1 MAGASWLC
9 CVAGAAVA
17 ASGTPY
23 STSDLVTVVT
33 LLLLSL
39 SLLYQL
45 HRQSMLQFAH
55 LGPPASAAPPSQC
68 KAARSLQIAPLRC
81 SVGMHGLGA
90 ALLYQADSRTRPLA
104 AFRPPVTRF
113 APAVLPGV
121 PRGEGG
127 RGRGRA
133 VRRAVSTSPLA
144 VRRPVPAPPPSE
156 HESGPPAVLGSRCVK
171 LPRGRPGAWL
181 ALRARGAKAPGSR
194 ARVRSVRLGAWGG
207 GRRDLVNLDGGGG
220 GGAQEG
226 LPYSRATHRTAA
238 QRARSTFSRRLSC
251 GSLSGERGVCVAQST
266 RSRYTPESGSA
277 RRHRGEREIGSFSCR
292 IFYSHGRS

>member
-1 MAGASWLC
+1 M
-9 CVAGAAVA
+9 
-17 ASGTPY
+17 
-23 STSDLVTVVT
+23 
-33 LLLLSL
+33 
-39 SLLYQL
+39 
-45 HRQSMLQFAH
+45 
-55 LGPPASAAPPSQC
+55 
-68 KAARSLQIAPLRC
+68 
-81 SVGMHGLGA
+81 
-90 ALLYQADSRTRPLA
+90 
-104 AFRPPVTRF
+104 
-113 APAVLPGV
+113 
-121 PRGEGG
+121 
-127 RGRGRA
+127 
-133 VRRAVSTSPLA
+133 RRAVSTSPLA

-220 GGAQEG
+220 GGA
-226 LPYSRATHRTAA
+226 THRTAA

-277 RRHRGEREIGSFSCR
+277 RRHRGEEREIGSFSHAHQMLILLRHGTRPVLGSCLVSRVHHPPSTMVHAHMCR
-292 IFYSHGRS
+292 TPRQVSSDKKRNIILCM

>member
-1 MAGASWLC
+1 VSWLC

-55 LGPPASAAPPSQC
+55 LGPPASAAPPSHC

-156 HESGPPAVLGSRCVK
+156 HESGPPALLGSRCVK
-171 LPRGRPGAWL
+171 FPRGRPGAWL

-194 ARVRSVRLGAWGG
+194 TRVRSVRLGAWGG

-226 LPYSRATHRTAA
+226 LPILSRHAPHRRTA
-238 QRARSTFSRRLSC
+238 S
-251 GSLSGERGVCVAQST
+251 
-266 RSRYTPESGSA
+266 
-277 RRHRGEREIGSFSCR
+277 EIY
-292 IFYSHGRS
+292 I